1 MNSTDNIPLTSAEVG
16 KLWTTYEGNSMAA
29 CVLKYFLKN
38 VEDVDIKSLLELALH
53 NSKSYVQT
61 IKEIFTKEKFPTP
74 VAFTDEDV
82 NLNAPR
88 LYSDRFY
95 LNYLKYDV
103 KAGMSVYSVAVP
115 LMARLD
121 ISAFFTK
128 CLLETT
134 DLCNRINQTLLS
146 KGLFV
151 RPPVVPV
158 PEKVEFI
165 TKQSFF
171 NGYFGQVRPLQA
183 LAICHLYDN
192 IQNSA
197 LTKAKQ
203 MGFSQ
208 VAKSQQARE
217 YFLKAKSIANKQID
231 VFSSLLTAEDLPA
244 PPSLDDEV
252 TVSTVAPF
260 SDKLMLFHTIE
271 SATMRARAYGNSL
284 SFNARHDVAVTYA
297 RLVTEIGNLIEDGVN
312 IMIDHQML
320 EEPPLAADREL
331 LTTKA

>member
-1 MNSTDNIPLTSAEVG
+1 MNSTDSIPLTSAEVG
-16 KLWTTYEGNSMAA
+16 KLWAAYEGNSMAV

-38 VEDVDIKSLLELALH
+38 VEDSDIKSLLELALH
-53 NSKSYVQT
+53 NSESYVKM
-61 IKEIFTKEKFPTP
+61 IKDIFTKEKFPIP

-103 KAGMSVYSVAVP
+103 KAGMSVYSIAVP

-121 ISAFFTK
+121 LSEFFTK

-158 PEKVEFI
+158 PEKVEFLS
-165 TKQSFF
+165 KQSFL
-171 NGYFGQVRPLQA
+171 NGYFEHVRPLQVLSIA
-183 LAICHLYDN
+183 HLYDN

-217 YFLKAKSIANKQID
+217 YFLKAKSISDKQID
-231 VFSSLLTAEDLPA
+231 VFSSLLTSDDLPA
-244 PPSLDDEV
+244 PSSLDDEV
-252 TVSTVAPF
+252 TGSTVAPF
-260 SDKLMLFHTIE
+260 SDKLMLFHTVE
-271 SATMRARAYGNSL
+271 SATMRARTYGNSL

-297 RLVTEIGNLIEDGVN
+297 RLLTEVGNLAEDGVN

-320 EEPPLAADREL
+320 EKPPSAADREL